1 MENKQIIT
9 ILGSTGSIGTQAL
22 QVIGQM
28 GNTLRVGFLSAHNNI
43 KLLAKQI
50 QKFKPIG
57 VVVKN
62 EKDISTIKEL
72 VDTDCKFLY
81 GEKGLI
87 EAASYEKNNIVLI
100 ALVGF
105 SGVLPTLS
113 AIEHCNTICLAN
125 KETLVSAGS
134 IVIPKVE
141 KHNCNIIAVDSEH
154 NAILQCLV
162 GEEKS
167 FVEKIILTASGGP
180 FLNTSF
186 ESNENLSLANALQ
199 HPKWTMGSKITID
212 SATMMNKGFEIIEA
226 KWLFDMEPAK
236 IDVLIHPQSIIHS
249 LVQFVDGSMKAQ
261 LGNPDMRIPISYA
274 LNYPKRY
281 EFDFPR
287 LDLTEI
293 SKLEFFKPDLKK
305 FRCLALAYEAMKI
318 GGNACTIIN
327 AANEIAV
334 HSFLQNKIQ
343 FLDIAKFIEIAL
355 NKINII
361 PNPSLD
367 DVINTD
373 LETRNFT
380 EKLIN

>member
-1 MENKQIIT
+1 
-9 ILGSTGSIGTQAL
+9 
-22 QVIGQM
+22 
-28 GNTLRVGFLSAHNNI
+28 
-43 KLLAKQI
+43 
-50 QKFKPIG
+50 
-57 VVVKN
+57 
-62 EKDISTIKEL
+62 
-72 VDTDCKFLY
+72 
-81 GEKGLI
+81 
-87 EAASYEKNNIVLI
+87 
-100 ALVGF
+100 
-105 SGVLPTLS
+105 
-113 AIEHCNTICLAN
+113 
-125 KETLVSAGS
+125 
-134 IVIPKVE
+134 
-141 KHNCNIIAVDSEH
+141 
-154 NAILQCLV
+154 LQCLV

-167 FVEKIILTASGGP
+167 YVEKIILTASGGP

-226 KWLFDMEPAK
+226 KWLFDLEPAK
-236 IDVLIHPQSIIHS
+236 IEVLIHPQSIIHS
-249 LVQFVDGSMKAQ
+249 LVQFVDGSLKAQ

-274 LNYPKRY
+274 LNFPKRY
-281 EFDFPR
+281 EFDFQR

-305 FRCLALAYEAMKI
+305 FRCLALAYEAMNT

-334 HSFLQNKIQ
+334 HFFLQNKIQ

-367 DVINTD
+367 DVIKTD
-373 LETRNFT
+373 LETRKFT